1 MTEIRLDR
9 LSALL
14 EGLSPRVWPSDRG
27 QELSLH
33 IVRAAPADG
42 QPAPIDA
49 LRLLVSPPGQGV
61 DTQALCA
68 RGLSLWMS
76 FEVAFDGPVGRLFLD
91 EFRQPLEI
99 GLARADPSLIQV
111 VHLIASEIET
121 RRCGQPL
128 FMNRAG
134 DILLIGLLRH
144 LVSAPMGTMRLFN
157 GLADPRIA
165 RTLVAMHADPASP
178 WTLATLALEAG
189 MSRTSFANRFKGV
202 MGVSAGKYLE
212 NLRLALAHRMVA
224 TGMGLKRVARETGYA
239 GPSTLS
245 RAMHRTA

>member
-1 MTEIRLDR
+1 MTETRLDR

-14 EGLSPRVWPSDRG
+14 EGLAPRVWPSDGG
-27 QELSLH
+27 QALSMH
-33 IVRAAPADG
+33 IVRAAAADG
-42 QPAPIDA
+42 GSPTIDA
-49 LRLLVSPPGQGV
+49 LRLLVIPPGQGV
-61 DTQALCA
+61 DGVALRA

-91 EFRQPLEI
+91 EFKQPLEI
-99 GLARADPSLIQV
+99 GLARADPSLVQV
-111 VHLIASEIET
+111 VQLMAGEVET

-128 FMNRAG
+128 FMRRAG

-144 LVSAPMGTMRLFN
+144 LVSAPLGTMRLFN

-165 RTLVAMHADPASP
+165 RALVAMHADPASR

-189 MSRTSFANRFKGV
+189 MSRTSFASRFKAV
-202 MGVSAGKYLE
+202 MDVSAGKYLE

-224 TGMGLKRVARETGYA
+224 TGIGLKRVARETGYA

-245 RAMHRTA
+245 RAMHRVV

>member
-1 MTEIRLDR
+1 MTEPRLDR

-14 EGLSPRVWPSDRG
+14 EGLSPRVWPSDG
-27 QELSLH
+27 GLGLSLH
-33 IVRAAPADG
+33 IVRAASDDG
-42 QPAPIDA
+42 GSAPTNA
-49 LRLLVSPPGQGV
+49 LRLLASPPGQGV
-61 DTQALCA
+61 DVPALRA
-68 RGLSLWMS
+68 RGLSIWVS

-99 GLARADPSLIQV
+99 GLAQADASLVQV
-111 VHLIASEIET
+111 VNLIAAEIET

-144 LVSAPMGTMRLFN
+144 LVSAPLGSMRLFN

-165 RTLVAMHADPASP
+165 RTLVAMHAAPASP
-178 WTLATLALEAG
+178 WTLASLALEAG
-189 MSRTSFANRFKGV
+189 MSRTSFAQRFKAV
-202 MGVSAGKYLE
+202 MDVSAGKYLE

-224 TGMGLKRVARETGYA
+224 TGIGLKRVARETGYA

-245 RAMHRTA
+245 RAMHRVV

>member
-1 MTEIRLDR
+1 MTEVRLDR

-14 EGLSPRVWPSDRG
+14 EGLSPRVWQSDRG
-27 QELSLH
+27 LALSLH
-33 IVRAAPADG
+33 LVRAASADATPA
-42 QPAPIDA
+42 QIDA
-49 LRLLVSPPGQGV
+49 FRLLVSPPGQGV
-61 DTQALCA
+61 NTLALRA

-76 FEVAFDGPVGRLFLD
+76 FEVAFDGPVGQLFLD

-99 GLARADPSLIQV
+99 GLAQADPSLIQV
-111 VHLIASEIET
+111 VRLIAFELET

-144 LVSAPMGTMRLFN
+144 LVSAPLGAMRLFN
-157 GLADPRIA
+157 GLADPRVA
-165 RTLVAMHADPASP
+165 RTLVAMHADPGSP

-189 MSRTSFANRFKGV
+189 MSRTSFANRFKAV
-202 MGVSAGKYLE
+202 MGLSAGKYLE

-245 RAMHRTA
+245 RAMHRAA